1 MRRASAT
8 VWAPVMTSVL
18 LLSALGCSRTTEQA
32 TPVLGDMPV
41 ASPASLEFADDLRR
55 RVTVDA
61 MKVHLTKFQ
70 EIADAH
76 GGNRA
81 SGTPGYDASVDYV
94 VGTLRDAGFDVQTPE
109 FEVRVFSADKP
120 TLSVGGKEVDV
131 DALKYTL
138 ATPAEGSPR
147 HSWSCRPVTRRG
159 VFPPAMTAWRSR
171 ARWCSSTGAAAPST
185 SSRPSPPRSARRP
198 WWSPTTSTR
207 TSCREPWVRTPT

>member
-1 MRRASAT
+1 
-8 VWAPVMTSVL
+8 MTSVL

-138 ATPAEGSPR
+138 ATPAEGLTAPLVVVPPGDAPG
-147 HSWSCRPVTRRG
+147 CV
-159 VFPPAMTAWRSR
+159 PAMTAWRSR